1 MVVYQKFRFEE
12 IRLYLAVQKRS
23 KRPPAEIYSHI
34 SVIYRDALIVMITS

>member
-23 KRPPAEIYSHI
+23 KRPPAEIYTRI
-34 SVIYRDALIVMITS
+34 PDMYRDALIVMITS